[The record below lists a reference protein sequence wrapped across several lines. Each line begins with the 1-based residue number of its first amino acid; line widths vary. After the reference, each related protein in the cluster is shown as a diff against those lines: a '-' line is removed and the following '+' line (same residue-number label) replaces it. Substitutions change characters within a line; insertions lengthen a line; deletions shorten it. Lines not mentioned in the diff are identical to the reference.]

1 MAIFFRF
8 NKALIMHVSD
18 TSVPWF
24 KKKPMFSVK
33 NKFYEI
39 ICMLEQQQIYTVVYF
54 FVKSISILLIP
65 YFK

>member
-33 NKFYEI
+33 NKFYENRKYI
-39 ICMLEQQQIYTVVYF
+39 Q
-54 FVKSISILLIP
+54 
-65 YFK
+65 